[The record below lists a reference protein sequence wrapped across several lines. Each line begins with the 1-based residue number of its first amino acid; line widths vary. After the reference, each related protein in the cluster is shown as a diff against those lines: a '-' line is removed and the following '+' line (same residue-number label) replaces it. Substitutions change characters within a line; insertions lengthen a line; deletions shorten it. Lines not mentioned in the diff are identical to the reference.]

1 MTMNDGVTQPGMR
14 VPMRAALVPLALFAF
29 PASAQDPNIKA
40 ITTTIASS
48 GAHKECLSLAKT
60 QSLRYWFQ
68 SDGPVDFNIQYQD
81 ASGVVYAV
89 RRNRQSTGTGTYP
102 AKTADVHCMVLTN
115 SGKKPV
121 TVRLEFARV
130 AR

>member
-1 MTMNDGVTQPGMR
+1 MIDG
-14 VPMRAALVPLALFAF
+14 AARQRMQTWTYAGGFLISVALSALPALAQEA
-29 PASAQDPNIKA
+29 NVKVINM
-40 ITTTIASS
+40 TIASS

-60 QSLRYWFQ
+60 QSLRYWFR
-68 SDGPVDFNIQYQD
+68 SEAPIDFNVQYQA

-89 RRNRQSTGTGTYP
+89 KRDRLSMGTGTYA

-115 SGKKPV
+115 PAKKPA

-130 AR
+130 ER